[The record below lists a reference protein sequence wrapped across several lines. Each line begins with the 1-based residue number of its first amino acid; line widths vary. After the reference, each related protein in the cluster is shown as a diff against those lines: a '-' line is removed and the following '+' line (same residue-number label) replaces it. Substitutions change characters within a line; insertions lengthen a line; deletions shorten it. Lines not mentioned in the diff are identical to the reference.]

1 MPGSIGRVLSKA
13 AVVAGLAVLLC
24 HAEAAAQTDEIQV
37 YNGEIN
43 APGQFSITWHNNYT
57 PIGRK
62 EADMPAGIVP
72 QGALNGV
79 PEYALG
85 VTDWLELGA
94 YLPLY
99 SVTRQGRFLVNG
111 GKIRFLLAEP
121 HVAGRKFFYA
131 VNFEFSY
138 NARHWE
144 ATRFSME
151 MRPIAGVR
159 FGPVDF
165 IVNPIIDNDFTG
177 IGSLDFAPAERL
189 DYNFS
194 ERWAVALEH
203 YADYGEFR
211 DLSGFNRQQQT
222 LFAVVDYS
230 GEPVDVEAGIGHG
243 FTAASDAL
251 VLKLMLTKSF

>member
-1 MPGSIGRVLSKA
+1 MRAAGSILALILGAGRT
-13 AVVAGLAVLLC
+13 C
-24 HAEAAAQTDEIQV
+24 AQTDEIQV

-43 APGQFSITWHNNYT
+43 EPGQLSLTLHNNYT

-62 EADMPAGIVP
+62 EAELPGGIVP

-79 PEYALG
+79 PEWGYG
-85 VTDWLELGA
+85 VTDWLEAGL

-99 SVTRQGRFLVNG
+99 SVTRDGRLLVNG
-111 GKIRFLLAEP
+111 GKVRFLFAEP
-121 HVAGRKFFYA
+121 HVADRDFFYA

-151 MRPIAGVR
+151 MRPILGAR
-159 FGPVDF
+159 FGPVDV
-165 IVNPIIDNDFTG
+165 IVNPIVDADFTG
-177 IGSLDFAPAERL
+177 VGSLDLAPAARL

-194 ERWAVALEH
+194 KAWAVALEH
-203 YADYGEFR
+203 YADYGEVR
-211 DLSGFNRQQQT
+211 NLRGVKDEQQT
-222 LFAVVDYS
+222 LFAVLDYS
-230 GEPVDVEAGIGHG
+230 GEPVDVEAGLGHG

-251 VLKLMLTKSF
+251 VLKLMLTRTF

>member
-1 MPGSIGRVLSKA
+1 MVACAIAALMAGSGSA
-13 AVVAGLAVLLC
+13 F
-24 HAEAAAQTDEIQV
+24 AQTDEIQV

-43 APGQFSITWHNNYT
+43 PPGQLSLTLHNNYT

-62 EADMPAGIVP
+62 QADIPGGIVP

-79 PEYALG
+79 PEWGYG
-85 VTDWLELGA
+85 VTDWLELGL

-99 SVTRQGRFLVNG
+99 SVTRTGRPMING
-111 GKIRFLLAEP
+111 GKVRILFAEP
-121 HVAGRKFFYA
+121 HVADHTFFYA

-138 NARHWE
+138 NAHHWE
-144 ATRFSME
+144 TAHFSME
-151 MRPIAGVR
+151 MRPILGIR

-177 IGSLDFAPAERL
+177 IGSLDFAPAARL

-194 ERWAVALEH
+194 DRWAIALEH
-203 YADYGEFR
+203 YADYGQFR
-211 DLSGFNRQQQT
+211 NFSGLKQQQQT

-230 GEPVDVEAGIGHG
+230 GEPFDVEAGIGHG
-243 FTAASDAL
+243 FTAASDGL